1 MWERMSRKSTLIKV
15 ITGAHRA
22 NFRRIMVRGSEDR
35 AQYSVSCETVGNWRN
50 LSGIKSDAAVDG
62 SGKYLLWKRIE
73 KRVVLDKKAMLEKC
87 RTMIAELGV
96 HIDARRECPICQLRS
111 NR

>member
-1 MWERMSRKSTLIKV
+1 
-15 ITGAHRA
+15 
-22 NFRRIMVRGSEDR
+22 MVRGSEDR

-73 KRVVLDKKAMLEKC
+73 KRAGFGQESDVGKVQNHDC
-87 RTMIAELGV
+87 RVGRP
-96 HIDARRECPICQLRS
+96 H
-111 NR
+111 